1 MLINTTSRDLLV
13 RHIRLSHA
21 TALPNGTQA
30 DAPHWLRE
38 SVQGPQMDSQAS
50 ELSQLLKASEVRTS
64 STANG
69 RPISSGPRLEDAQLE
84 PGAEC
89 LGSNDSLNT
98 GLEQPR
104 SDQWPNRPQDTFQ
117 ELAFLLDDC
126 AEFTD
131 DFTPYLLAD
140 DGAQFEAVERAGLLD
155 QILEPDT
162 ANQAARLRREMPPGM
177 LFSRMGSR
185 LPSLQPPDAT
195 SQQSESERPVGLF
208 ERITVPT
215 WDVLAGKLQDVLPI
229 IPEGFVLPSR
239 LALSRYLTAYLDN
252 FHEHMPFLH
261 IPTMFLHSCHIDL
274 VLAIAST
281 GAQYCFERNRALQLF
296 RVSRAIAEHRLIR
309 RRMVSSNAA
318 AGDSAAHAVEHLSA
332 GETEPTQIMQ
342 TLLLLLAQETWS
354 GNRNLQFKDLSIQY
368 VLAALV
374 REDGFQS
381 IQPDD
386 DASWGEWAAY
396 ETLQRTKWITFCFF
410 NLHTLIHSI
419 PSPIHCPE
427 LSELRLPCHDSV
439 FRAKTE
445 SKWRTVKNNIQHL
458 DFGNVF
464 DQLFTVRFSSAL
476 THVSTLTCYTLMHA
490 LIQHICLVSEVSK
503 YQPTHDSALQGH
515 DAYAPV
521 EVALQNWKSLWKR
534 MPESSIDPSNPAG
547 PMAFNSTA
555 LLRLAYVRLSW
566 VIGPSRT
573 PHTWDPQN
581 IANAFLHAQTIKGS
595 PRLLRAVLHAAH
607 ALSIPIQ
614 LGIHRVAQTQTFR
627 WSVQHSLAAL
637 ECAFL
642 LCKWL
647 EGLSQQD
654 NLSSLTAAEHRMVL
668 LIKAVLDETDYALPH
683 PFNAESQRD
692 MRHLCANV
700 FRVWAQAFH
709 GPVQVWHIVDII
721 RESLELCALRYD
733 EM

>member
-1 MLINTTSRDLLV
+1 MFFSKTTCRDLLV

-30 DAPHWLRE
+30 DDPQWLRE
-38 SVQGPQMDSQAS
+38 SFPGPQNDSQAS
-50 ELSQLLKASEVRTS
+50 ELSQLLKASEMRSS
-64 STANG
+64 STVNG
-69 RPISSGPRLEDAQLE
+69 PPISTGTP
-84 PGAEC
+84 PP
-89 LGSNDSLNT
+89 LGSNGSLNT

-104 SDQWPNRPQDTFQ
+104 SDQWPNGTQDTFQ

-131 DFTPYLLAD
+131 DVAPYLSAD
-140 DGAQFEAVERAGLLD
+140 DRAQFEAVERAGILD
-155 QILEPDT
+155 QILEPDAT
-162 ANQAARLRREMPPGM
+162 SQPASRLRGEMPPGM

-195 SQQSESERPVGLF
+195 AQQSESERPVGVF
-208 ERITVPT
+208 ERITVST
-215 WDVLAGKLQDVLPI
+215 WDVLVAKLHEVLPVV
-229 IPEGFVLPSR
+229 PDGFVLPSR
-239 LALSRYLTAYLDN
+239 LALSRYLTAYLEN

-261 IPTMFLHSCHIDL
+261 IPTVFLHSCHIDL
-274 VLAIAST
+274 VLAIASI
-281 GAQYCFERNRALQLF
+281 GAQYCFESNRALQLF
-296 RVSRAIAEHRLIR
+296 RVSRAIAEDRLSR
-309 RRMVSSNAA
+309 RRMASSNAA
-318 AGDSAAHAVEHLSA
+318 VGDSAAY
-332 GETEPTQIMQ
+332 EPTQIMQ
-342 TLLLLLAQETWS
+342 TLLLLLAKETWS
-354 GNRNLQFKDLSIQY
+354 GTRNLQFSDLSIQY
-368 VLAALV
+368 VLAGLV

-410 NLHTLIHSI
+410 NLHTLIYSI
-419 PSPIHCPE
+419 PSPIHCSE

-445 SKWRTVKNNIQHL
+445 SEWRMVKSNIQHL

-464 DQLFTVRFSSAL
+464 GQLFTVRFSSAL
-476 THVSTLTCYTLMHA
+476 IHVSTLTCYTLMHA
-490 LIQHICLVSEVSK
+490 LIQQIYLVGEVSK
-503 YQPTHDSALQGH
+503 YQPTHDSALPGH

-654 NLSSLTAAEHRMVL
+654 TLSSLTAAEHRMVL
-668 LIKAVLDETDYALPH
+668 LVKAVLDETDYASPH
-683 PFNAESQRD
+683 PFNVESPRD

-721 RESLELCALRYD
+721 RESFELCALRY